1 MSTPRLV
8 LQRIMGIEPISSV
21 WKTEVIATIPYPHF
35 QLATNPIGTTSH
47 ETLSVQH
54 EPRLITSEVL
64 LFSEVCH
71 VF

>member
-1 MSTPRLV
+1 
-8 LQRIMGIEPISSV
+8 
-21 WKTEVIATIPYPHF
+21 
-35 QLATNPIGTTSH
+35 LATNPIGTTSH